1 MISIVIP
8 AKNEAANLPV
18 LLDEIETAMADRSF
32 EIIVVDDGSID
43 DTGQVLAEHRARRN
57 FPLRHIRHDRSSGKS
72 IALRSGFLAARGEV
86 LVTIDADGQNNPA
99 YIIPLV
105 KHLQDS
111 GPEVALASGRR
122 IGRKHTFTKNVASR
136 FANWVR
142 RSLLRDDTP
151 DTACG
156 LKAGRADVLKRLP
169 YFEGAHRFLP
179 ALVKQEGFRT
189 VHIEVEDRPRI
200 HGASHYGIVDRGVRG
215 VVDLIGVAWLQR
227 RRKNM
232 PIVREISD
240 D

>member
-18 LLDEIETAMADRSF
+18 LLDEIETAMSDRSF
-32 EIIVVDDGSID
+32 EVIVVNDGSTD
-43 DTGQVLAEHRARRN
+43 DTDQVLAGQRSLRKW
-57 FPLRHIRHDRSSGKS
+57 PLRHIRHDQSTGKS
-72 IALRSGFLAARGEV
+72 IALRSGFLAAQGDV

-99 YIIPLV
+99 YIIPIV
-105 KHLQDS
+105 ERLQDAD
-111 GPEVALASGRR
+111 PEVALASGRR
-122 IGRKHTFTKNVASR
+122 IGRKHTFMKNIASR
-136 FANWVR
+136 VANWVR

-151 DTACG
+151 DSACG
-156 LKAGRADVLKRLP
+156 LKAGRSDVLKRLP

-189 VHIEVEDRPRI
+189 VHIEIEDRPRQ
-200 HGASHYGIVDRGVRG
+200 HGASHYGIMDRGIKG
-215 VVDLIGVAWLQR
+215 TIDLIGVAWLQR

-232 PIVREISD
+232 PIAREISD